1 MRSILTAST
10 GEIPCDLVIRGG
22 TIANVLSMEYERQ
35 DIGIKDGIIVGIGDG
50 YEGVEVVDASG
61 AILMPGMIDGHLH
74 IESTMLTPSM
84 FASAVMPLGT
94 TTVMPDPHEI
104 ANTCGTSGIEF
115 MWRDTLKTPLDAFY
129 AVPSCVPASEY
140 ETPYQKLGSF
150 EMMDCVE
157 RGWCTHLGE
166 MMNFPGVIAG
176 DFEVWGKISAA
187 WDLLRTA
194 HVPNVTGRD
203 LCAYLLSGC
212 DSDHE
217 SNFAKEALEKLRR
230 GMWVMMREGATGRN
244 LEKLLPI
251 ILEDETRFARCMTV
265 SDDLTADYILSN
277 GHMDHKIRLMIRKG
291 LRPLLAAAMVTI
303 NPADY
308 FRLRDRGAIAPG
320 RIADIVMV
328 NSLEEC
334 RALKVWK
341 RGKLVAEDGRPL
353 FGVGVTSPH
362 ELPGV
367 NKLSQV
373 PTEESFKV
381 PGKPN
386 KNIRVI
392 LAIPNSVLTGELK
405 TTPLIKDGLVVS
417 DLENDIVKLVVMEK
431 NRGTGRIA
439 IGFVKGFGL
448 KRGAMGSS
456 VAHDAHNFI
465 VLGTDDK
472 SIATAMKYLTEN
484 RGGLV
489 TVEGNEIIASLPL
502 PIGGLMSDM
511 DPRSVALALEK
522 LTSTAVELGAKIPHP
537 FMTMSF
543 LSLSVIPNLK
553 LTDRGYLNV
562 SEGST
567 LELFTD
573 RASTA

>member
-1 MRSILTAST
+1 MRNLLTASM
-10 GEIPCDLVIRGG
+10 GDAPCDLVIRGG

-35 DIGIKDGIIVGIGDG
+35 DIAIKDGIIVGIGGDG
-50 YEGVEVVDASG
+50 DYDGAEVADASG
-61 AILMPGMIDGHLH
+61 AVLMPGMIDGHLH

-84 FASAVMPLGT
+84 FASAVVPLGT

-104 ANTCGTSGIEF
+104 ANTCGTKGVEF
-115 MWRDTLKTPLDAFY
+115 MWRDALKTPLDSYFAT
-129 AVPSCVPASEY
+129 PSCVPASEY
-140 ETPYQKLGSF
+140 ESPYQRMGAF

-166 MMNFPGVIAG
+166 MMNFPGVTAG
-176 DFEVWGKISAA
+176 NFEVWGKIAA
-187 WDLLRTA
+187 ARDMVKA
-194 HVPNVTGRD
+194 GHAPNVTGRD

-217 SNFAKEALEKLRR
+217 NNFPNETLEKLRR
-230 GMWVMMREGATGRN
+230 GMWIMLREGATERN
-244 LEKLLPI
+244 LEELLSI
-251 ILEDETRFARCMTV
+251 ILEDETRFARCMAV

-277 GHMDHKIRLMIRKG
+277 GHMDHKMRLMIRKG
-291 LRPLLAAAMVTI
+291 LRPLIAAAMVTI

-341 RGKLVAEDGRPL
+341 RGVLVAENGRPL
-353 FGVGVTSPH
+353 FDAGVPSPR
-362 ELPGV
+362 EFPDTNNV
-367 NKLSQV
+367 I
-373 PTEESFKV
+373 PAPPEESFRV
-381 PGKPN
+381 AAYPN
-386 KNIRVI
+386 KDIRVI
-392 LAIPNSVLTGELK
+392 VAIPNSVLTRELQI
-405 TTPLIKDGLVVS
+405 PALIQDDLVVS
-417 DLENDIVKLVVMEK
+417 DVENDVIKVAVMEK

-439 IGFVKGFGL
+439 VGFVKSFGI
-448 KRGAMGSS
+448 KRGAIGSS

-465 VLGTDDK
+465 VIGVDDR
-472 SIATAMKYLTEN
+472 SIATSMKYLAEN

-489 TVEGNEIIASLPL
+489 AAEGDEIIASLPL

-511 DPRSVALALEK
+511 DPQSLASALKK
-522 LTSTAVELGAKIPHP
+522 LASSAAGLGATIAQP

-543 LSLSVIPNLK
+543 LSLSVIPDLK
-553 LTDRGYLNV
+553 LTDRGYVNTSKGGV
-562 SEGST
+562 RG
-567 LELFTD
+567 LFV
-573 RASTA
+573 